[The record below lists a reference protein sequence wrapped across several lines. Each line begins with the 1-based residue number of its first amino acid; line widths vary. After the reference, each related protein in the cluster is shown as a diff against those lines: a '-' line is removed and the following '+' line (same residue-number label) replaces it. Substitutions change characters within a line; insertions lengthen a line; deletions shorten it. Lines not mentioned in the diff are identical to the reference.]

1 MSSNLTEEQL
11 LPNSSLNSHNNE
23 QLAIAI

>member
-11 LPNSSLNSHNNE
+11 LPDSSLNSHNNE